1 MEGQGKVERLRC
13 LVDRITYESD
23 TFSVLRCRVKG
34 YADTVTVVGS
44 MPGVHVGS
52 VLVVTGTFKM
62 DRTYG
67 KQFSVISYEV
77 TLPATV
83 YGIQRYL
90 GSGLVKGIGK
100 VYSKKIVDAGL
111 EGKLANAL
119 KKADIP

>member
-1 MEGQGKVERLRC
+1 
-13 LVDRITYESD
+13 
-23 TFSVLRCRVKG
+23 
-34 YADTVTVVGS
+34 
-44 MPGVHVGS
+44 
-52 VLVVTGTFKM
+52 M

-77 TLPATV
+77 ALPATV

-119 KKADIP
+119 KKADTP